1 MKKLTKS
8 SNRMFLGVCAGLAN
22 YFGLDVSIT
31 RLLFA
36 LGTFATGT
44 LLFWIYIILALIMPK
59 EGYEHD
65 KNKDGLQPININHT
79 NDH

>member
-8 SNRMFLGVCAGLAN
+8 SNRMFLGVCSGLAN

-44 LLFWIYIILALIMPK
+44 LLFWIYHFSTYYAK
-59 EGYEHD
+59 RRD
-65 KNKDGLQPININHT
+65 
-79 NDH
+79 

>member
-8 SNRMFLGVCAGLAN
+8 SNRMFLGVCGGLAN

-44 LLFWIYIILALIMPK
+44 LLFWIYVTLALIMSK
-59 EGYEHD
+59 EGCDYD
-65 KNKDGLQPININHT
+65 KNKDGLQPINIRHT

>member
-8 SNRMFLGVCAGLAN
+8 SNRMFLGVCSGLAN

-44 LLFWIYIILALIMPK
+44 LLFWIYIILALIMPR
-59 EGYEHD
+59 EE
-65 KNKDGLQPININHT
+65 T
-79 NDH
+79 NE

>member
-8 SNRMFLGVCAGLAN
+8 SNRMFLGVCGGLAN

-44 LLFWIYIILALIMPK
+44 LLFWVYVILALIMPK
-59 EGYEHD
+59 EGYDYD
-65 KNKDGLQPININHT
+65 KNKDGLQSINIHHT